1 MEIFP
6 RRKNVWIL
14 ENISP
19 QNSPMAADFALQRS
33 KLEKD
38 LAEIQNELAAI
49 DLHRKGLVDR
59 RKEVNIIFL
68 N

>member
-1 MEIFP
+1 
-6 RRKNVWIL
+6 
-14 ENISP
+14 
-19 QNSPMAADFALQRS
+19 MAADFALQRS